1 MTAAP
6 QSTRSTS
13 AANAAARSA
22 APACGPAEPA
32 GRCMPAPGSLRAWLL
47 ATRPQTL
54 TVGAVPVMVGSA
66 LAWHHPGF
74 RPLAAWA
81 ALLGALWIQIGTNLA
96 NDVFDFEKGADTA
109 ERLGPLRVTQAG
121 LISPAAM
128 RRGMWLS
135 FALATLCG
143 GYLTWV
149 AGLPIVVIGLLAIA
163 SGIAYTGGPYPLGYN
178 GLGDVFVFVFFG
190 LVAVCGTCLVAAD
203 GALAVSPRVIAAAIP
218 VGALATAVLVVNNVR
233 DQRSDV
239 QAGKRTLVV
248 RFGRRFGV
256 AEYFALIGLSY
267 VVPVLFVLAGWA
279 GLIGLLPLLTLPLT
293 WPLLQTMSAATDGS
307 TLNRTLAKTAQLVLM
322 FGVLWAIALWRSPIS
337 GS

>member
-1 MTAAP
+1 MSRSQAGDSAAP
-6 QSTRSTS
+6 QRGDD
-13 AANAAARSA
+13 A
-22 APACGPAEPA
+22 APTPAPSDRA
-32 GRCMPAPGSLRAWLL
+32 GRPAPGSLRAWLL

-54 TVGAVPVMVGSA
+54 TVGAVPVLVGAA
-66 LAWHHPGF
+66 LACHHAGF
-74 RPLAAWA
+74 RPLSGVA
-81 ALLGALWIQIGTNLA
+81 ALLGAIWIQIGTNLA

-121 LISPAAM
+121 LLSPAAM

-143 GYLTWV
+143 VYLTWV

-178 GLGDVFVFVFFG
+178 GLGDLFVFVFFG

-203 GALAVSPRVIAAAIP
+203 AELALSPRTLLAAIP

-233 DQRSDV
+233 DHRTDV
-239 QAGKRTLVV
+239 KAGKRTLVV
-248 RFGRRFGV
+248 RLGRRFGV

-267 VVPVLFVLAGWA
+267 VVPVLFVVLRWSGP
-279 GLIGLLPLLTLPLT
+279 LGLLPLVTLPLA
-293 WPLLQTMSAATDGS
+293 WPLLRTLSVSTDGG
-307 TLNRTLAKTAQLVLM
+307 TLNRTLAKTAQLVLA
-322 FGVLWAIALWRSPIS
+322 FGLLWALALWRSPGAGI
-337 GS
+337 